1 MHLLFR
7 LPQLQGGARQGS
19 AAAQEDRGTQI
30 AATTAS
36 QAAFPGFQPLDATNK
51 RVNLDFTRILSR
63 SWDMAAAE
71 TPEDCAAGVAASD
84 AQSESFAP
92 NGDLPSVLS
101 SVGVDAHTIQQAE
114 DAIEDASV
122 SITTRNGSA
131 AWQHVP
137 SQCCF
142 AGCA

>member
-1 MHLLFR
+1 MPLLFR

-19 AAAQEDRGTQI
+19 AAAPQDRGTQI
-30 AATTAS
+30 AATTAG
-36 QAAFPGFQPLDATNK
+36 QAAFPGFQQLAATSK
-51 RVNLDFTRILSR
+51 RVNLDFTRSLSR
-63 SWDMAAAE
+63 TWGMAAAE

-84 AQSESFAP
+84 AGSVVFAP
-92 NGDLPSVLS
+92 NGDLLSVLS
-101 SVGVDAHTIQQAE
+101 SVGVDIHTIQEAK

-122 SITTRNGSA
+122 SITAHTGSA

-137 SQCCF
+137 SQCCC